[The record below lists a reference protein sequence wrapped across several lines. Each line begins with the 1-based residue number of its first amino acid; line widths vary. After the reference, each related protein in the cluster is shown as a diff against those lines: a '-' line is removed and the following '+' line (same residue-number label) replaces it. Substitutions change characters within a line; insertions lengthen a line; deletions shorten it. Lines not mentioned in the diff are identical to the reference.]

1 MAMLEKPYR
10 SNEMVGGLNNA
21 GNRTLLYALGID
33 EDELKKPFIGIVNSW
48 NEMHPG
54 HKHLRELSAAVKE
67 GIIAEGG
74 RPFEFNTISICDG
87 CTQGHDG
94 MHYVL
99 PSRGIIADSV
109 EVMAQAQRLD
119 GLVLLAGCDKIV
131 PAMAIAAGR
140 INIPSV
146 IVTSGPMVT
155 GNYRGEP
162 MEGAFRVREA
172 AGRLFRG
179 EITEDEYKE
188 MEMSVCTGP
197 GSCPM
202 MGTAN
207 TMSCLMEPLG
217 LSLPGSGTVL
227 AIHADRLRIARKS
240 GIRLMQ
246 MVKENICPRDYI
258 KRENFINMIK
268 VSMALGGSTNTT
280 IHIPAIAS
288 AFNISIGP
296 DDFEACSRATPQI
309 VNVRPSGKYS
319 LQDLENAGG
328 VLAVMGEIQ
337 SLLDLNVTAVTGQAW
352 RDILPGHKTRDLNV
366 LTTLD
371 QPFHAEG
378 SIAILK
384 GSLAPEGAVVKQ
396 NGIHNEEMKCHT
408 GPARVFES
416 EEKAIEAIQKG
427 AIHHGDVIVIRNEG
441 PKGGP
446 GMREMLLATTQLMG
460 LGLGDTTALVTDGRF
475 SGATHGPCIGHISPE
490 AAVGGPIGL
499 VQDGDLISI
508 DIPNRKLEL
517 LVPEEVMEERR
528 KSWSPTLTKTDSDY
542 LKRYQKYV
550 GSVWEGAVLK

>member
-217 LSLPGSGTVL
+217 LSLP
-227 AIHADRLRIARKS
+227 AAARFWPS
-240 GIRLMQ
+240 MQ
-246 MVKENICPRDYI
+246 TGC
-258 KRENFINMIK
+258 
-268 VSMALGGSTNTT
+268 VS
-280 IHIPAIAS
+280 
-288 AFNISIGP
+288 
-296 DDFEACSRATPQI
+296 Q
-309 VNVRPSGKYS
+309 GK
-319 LQDLENAGG
+319 
-328 VLAVMGEIQ
+328 
-337 SLLDLNVTAVTGQAW
+337 
-352 RDILPGHKTRDLNV
+352 
-366 LTTLD
+366 
-371 QPFHAEG
+371 
-378 SIAILK
+378 
-384 GSLAPEGAVVKQ
+384 
-396 NGIHNEEMKCHT
+396 
-408 GPARVFES
+408 
-416 EEKAIEAIQKG
+416 
-427 AIHHGDVIVIRNEG
+427 
-441 PKGGP
+441 
-446 GMREMLLATTQLMG
+446 
-460 LGLGDTTALVTDGRF
+460 
-475 SGATHGPCIGHISPE
+475 
-490 AAVGGPIGL
+490 AA
-499 VQDGDLISI
+499 
-508 DIPNRKLEL
+508 
-517 LVPEEVMEERR
+517 
-528 KSWSPTLTKTDSDY
+528 Y
-542 LKRYQKYV
+542 
-550 GSVWEGAVLK
+550 A